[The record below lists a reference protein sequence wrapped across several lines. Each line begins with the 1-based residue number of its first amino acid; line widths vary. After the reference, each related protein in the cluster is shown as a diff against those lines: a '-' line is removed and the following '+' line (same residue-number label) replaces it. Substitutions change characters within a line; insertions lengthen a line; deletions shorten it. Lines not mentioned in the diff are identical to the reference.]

1 MKKSLL
7 ILTIA
12 VLISTGF
19 TSCKDETKLDNLEDK
34 LENRSDDL
42 EDASDDIGDA
52 ADEVEEALLSLRDAL
67 EEMENPADRE
77 IVRKRVNK
85 IIDDMQVDTNM

>member
-1 MKKSLL
+1 MKKTFLSLAIA
-7 ILTIA
+7 ILVT
-12 VLISTGF
+12 TGF

-42 EDASDDIGDA
+42 EDASNDIGDA
-52 ADEVEEALLSLRDAL
+52 ADDVEEALLNLRDAL
-67 EEMENPADRE
+67 EEIDNSADRE

-85 IIDDMQVDTNM
+85 IFDEMELNTNK